1 MMTDRKRRKRGIL
14 ERLGL
19 KKVLRT
25 KIVKAKRT
33 IKRKVLRKVIRRTYD
48 ENQKIAWYVYKF
60 SASCGE
66 FRRDPTENNFAR
78 LKQTAEQVSE
88 RLGVK
93 LNKVLEIAERYKR
106 DPSTDLK
113 VQFND
118 EAVQYVL
125 ALMLLGEEKLEKGA
139 VSE

>member
-1 MMTDRKRRKRGIL
+1 MPDRKRKKRGIL
-14 ERLGL
+14 EKLNL
-19 KKVLRT
+19 KKVLRV
-25 KIVKAKRT
+25 KMVKAKRE
-33 IKRKVLRKVIRRTYD
+33 IKRRVLRKIIRRTYD

-66 FRRDPTENNFAR
+66 FRANPTEANFAR
-78 LKQTAEQVSE
+78 LKQTAEQVSQ

-93 LNKVLEIAERYKR
+93 LNKVLEIAERYMK